1 MGLVSTDLLH
11 ECVLWIKSGNRCA
24 NASQEKELEMNVVY
38 GCQVNFESLDY
49 RRVLWAWGKFVDCVE
64 G

>member
-24 NASQEKELEMNVVY
+24 NALQEIELEMNVVY
-38 GCQVNFESLDY
+38 DCQVDYESLVGVG
-49 RRVLWAWGKFVDCVE
+49 RICSLC
-64 G
+64 